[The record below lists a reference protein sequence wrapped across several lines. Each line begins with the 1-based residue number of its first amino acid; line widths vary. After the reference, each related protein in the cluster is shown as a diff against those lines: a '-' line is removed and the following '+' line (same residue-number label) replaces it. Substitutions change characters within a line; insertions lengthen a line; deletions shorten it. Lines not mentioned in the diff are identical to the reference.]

1 MKNAITAF
9 GKTVRPMILSGEKLD
24 ELVLQWT
31 EEILM
36 DSNGIV
42 TVSNPL
48 SEFIKC
54 LLGMSTIVKW
64 TKHVTR
70 DIDTLHDVAESII
83 ASGADVRAFYS
94 KEKMYHPAYSLLRM
108 AAVFNFSAD
117 DILSEQIVRTIEQQK
132 KLLSVGVIEDLG
144 VLDVDAVTHS
154 GKMLGLAI
162 ASLSSVNKR
171 SSFVRGNGVYDYER
185 IVSSIENFEKRYPD
199 SDKQLAD
206 VRLTLDTF
214 IDDNE
219 DIAINV
225 FNYLNTIMGLP
236 TGTVQ
241 LLLGELFGGTTLK
254 GLNTPVE
261 LLVITSNLRKKVNFV
276 NDQIIIGEYDYKFK
290 DNIAF
295 DAVVAN

>member
-1 MKNAITAF
+1 
-9 GKTVRPMILSGEKLD
+9 
-24 ELVLQWT
+24 
-31 EEILM
+31 
-36 DSNGIV
+36 
-42 TVSNPL
+42 
-48 SEFIKC
+48 
-54 LLGMSTIVKW
+54 MSTIVKW

-83 ASGADVRAFYS
+83 ASGDDVRAFYS

-162 ASLSSVNKR
+162 ASLSSVNKH

-241 LLLGELFGGTTLK
+241 LLLGELFGGTTLE

>member
-1 MKNAITAF
+1 
-9 GKTVRPMILSGEKLD
+9 
-24 ELVLQWT
+24 
-31 EEILM
+31 
-36 DSNGIV
+36 
-42 TVSNPL
+42 
-48 SEFIKC
+48 
-54 LLGMSTIVKW
+54 MSTIVKW
-64 TKHVTR
+64 TKRVTR
-70 DIDTLHDVAESII
+70 DIDTLHDVAENII
-83 ASGADVRAFYS
+83 ASGDDVRAFYS

-132 KLLSVGVIEDLG
+132 KLLSVGIIEDLG